1 MLVLLEVAAGASP
14 FGAWIPYSETI
25 ARSKNEKLELYLKVL
40 YDLLRDLLIL
50 QQGAGAVRNEDVRPE
65 LDKLARKLSFHWIR
79 AATGKV
85 DELAVL
91 LRRNIQKTIALDD
104 LILELRTAA

>member
-1 MLVLLEVAAGASP
+1 
-14 FGAWIPYSETI
+14 
-25 ARSKNEKLELYLKVL
+25 LYLKVL
-40 YDLLRDLLIL
+40 YELLRDLLIL
-50 QQGAGAVRNEDVRPE
+50 REGAGAIRNEDVRRE

-79 AATGKV
+79 SAAHKV

-104 LILELRTAA
+104 LILELRAAA